1 MASTILVKRSAT
13 PAKVPTTANLS
24 LGELGLNTYDGAL
37 YFKKNVTGVESI
49 VTVSIVGNA
58 EVFTNKT
65 FDTAATGNVF
75 QINGTAISAVSGTGS
90 TVVLSSGPSISNLT
104 LTGTL
109 TAGGSGGTSGQ
120 VLQSTGTGVQ
130 WASSSASIS
139 ITDDTSTN
147 STFYPSFVNTTSGN
161 LTTNYVSSSKLTYN
175 PSTGTLGASALLST
189 SLTAPTISTLSLDT
203 GTTGSINL
211 GTGANAK
218 AISLGNSSVASTIA
232 LNNNTTLAAGK
243 TVTLS
248 GSTSGTIAL
257 QAAAIAGT
265 NTITF
270 PASTGTVALTSGTG
284 DGTLT
289 MGVSGVGL
297 SGSATFTANQS
308 GASTFTVT
316 SNATS
321 ANTVSTIVSR
331 DASGGFS
338 AGTITAA
345 LSGNATTATSA
356 TTATT
361 AGSVTNAAT
370 FNNSGTGA
378 ASGTTFDGSAART
391 ISYNTLGASPLA
403 GSTSLTTTGTVTTG
417 TWSGLF
423 GAVSGAN
430 LTNLTAGNLS
440 GTIPTAVLGNST
452 LYVGTTAILL
462 NRASASQALTG
473 ITSID
478 GSAASVANALTFSNG
493 GAGDAS
499 GTTFNGSAA
508 RTISYNSVGASPLAG
523 SSSIVTTG
531 SVTAGTWKSGL
542 DAETYSTSASVSA
555 GTNNQG
561 QGALTSDY
569 NVITTTAANPSGVTL
584 PVPTVGRRIIV
595 VNKGANPIN
604 VYPTTGTAI
613 DALGANVAISLAVAG
628 WIEFN
633 ASSTTQWYS
642 TAGISTSGTAGSVAN
657 SVTFNSGGAG
667 GTSPTTF
674 NGSAAQTISYNT
686 LGASPLAGSSSLTTT
701 GTVTSGT
708 WSGSFGAVSGANLTS
723 LTAGNLSGTI
733 PSAVLGNSTAYVGT
747 TAILL
752 NRASAA
758 QSLTGITS
766 IDGSSAS
773 LTTSRTLWGQSFNG
787 TANVTGSLTSVG
799 DITGTGAVNLTA
811 TAAALGLVATGANS
825 ITASTNGS
833 TRVTIDSSGNT
844 TFTGQVISTQAN
856 STTTGAGQIY
866 LNGATG
872 NRIDFNTNGVAAPAT
887 TTRSAGTKIVL
898 YPGIT
903 ASAADYALGI
913 EGSTIW
919 SSVPTT
925 SEQFK
930 WYAGTTNIATLSG
943 AGALSVTGTVT
954 TNSGRLYLRDNSI
967 EEYST
972 NANSNIGVN
981 YSGYLGGTTQ
991 FRDFYVYNG
1000 KQGTILSIIGST
1012 GNSTFTGTVTG
1023 TQLISNIA
1031 TGTAPLSVT
1040 STTVVP
1046 NLNTT
1051 YLNGYT
1057 DVQLAENLRAN
1068 HNISGGG
1075 TITVDASGNVLWSAR
1090 FIVISNGSGTNF
1102 STVGYF
1108 DITCPTSGT
1117 ITGVG
1122 GAANATATAAGI
1134 PLAAWQAIYYIL
1146 PIGSTNTS
1154 VAANFRIAAYTSTLD
1169 IPSTWVL
1176 ICLRNGDDGTFH
1188 FNNGIVLSVG
1198 QAMNFVQQATA
1209 NTANTLVRRDASGNF
1224 SAGTV
1229 SAALTGNVTGNVSGS
1244 SGSCTGNSATVT
1256 NGFYTTSSFNLG
1268 TTSIAVNRA
1277 SAAQSLTG
1285 ITSIDGSSASVANA
1299 LTFNNGGAG
1308 AASGTT
1314 FNGSAAQT
1322 VSYNTVGASPLAG
1335 SSSLTTTGT
1344 VTSGTWSGS
1353 FGAVSGANLTSLTA
1367 GNLSGTIP
1375 SAVLGNSTHYVGTTA
1390 VALNRASA
1398 NQALTGILS
1407 VAMPGSTSGTITLQP
1422 TAVAGAN
1429 TITLPASTGTAAL
1442 TSDIGNGTL
1451 TLAVS
1456 GTGLSG
1462 SASFTANQSGATTFT
1477 VTSNAT
1483 NANTASTIV
1492 ARDASGNFSAG
1503 TVSAALTGNVTGN
1516 VSGSSGS
1523 CTGNAATA
1531 TTATNQS
1538 GGTVSAT
1545 TGSFSSTVT
1554 GPTAATGTNTTQLAT
1569 TAFVVTAIANAQPI
1583 PAGTVSLFYQAAAP
1597 TGWTQVVTQNNKAIR
1612 VVSGTGGGTGGTT
1625 AFTSVFTSRTPAG
1638 TVAMTNA
1645 AFTLTTTEMPSHA
1658 HRPSTYAIN
1667 QSWSVGSSGAFA
1679 SSFGGSTSVDNA
1691 PDTGSAGSSGSHT
1704 HANTAAFTGT
1714 ALDFAVQ
1721 YIDIIICSKN

>member
-109 TAGGSGGTSGQ
+109 TAGGSTGTSGQ

-175 PSTGTLGASALLST
+175 PSTGTLGVTALSST

-356 TTATT
+356 TSATT

-440 GTIPTAVLGNST
+440 GTISTAVLGNST

-569 NVITTTAANPSGVTL
+569 NVVTTTTANPSGVTL
-584 PVPTVGRRIIV
+584 PVPTTGRRIIV
-595 VNKGANPIN
+595 VNKGTNPVN

-657 SVTFNSGGAG
+657 SVTFNNGGAG

-686 LGASPLAGSSSLTTT
+686 VGASPLAGSSSLTTT

-733 PSAVLGNSTAYVGT
+733 PSGVLGNSTLFIGT
-747 TAILL
+747 TSIAL
-752 NRASAA
+752 NRASANQA
-758 QSLTGITS
+758 LTGILSVAMPGSTS
-766 IDGSSAS
+766 GTITLQPTAVAGTNTITLPASTGTVALTSDLGNGTLTMAVSGTGLSGSASFTANQSGNSTFTVTSNATNVNTASTIVARDASGNFSAGTITAALTGNVTGNVTGSSAS
-773 LTTSRTLWGQSFNG
+773 C
-787 TANVTGSLTSVG
+787 TGN
-799 DITGTGAVNLTA
+799 AATA
-811 TAAALGLVATGANS
+811 TTATNQ
-825 ITASTNGS
+825 
-833 TRVTIDSSGNT
+833 SGGT
-844 TFTGQVISTQAN
+844 VSATTGTFTGQITSTQAN

-872 NRIDFNTNGVAAPAT
+872 NRIDFNANGVAAPTT
-887 TTRSAGTKIVL
+887 TTRSVGTKIVL
-898 YPGIT
+898 YPVGGV
-903 ASAADYALGI
+903 SSVDYALGI
-913 EGSTIW
+913 EGSTLW

-930 WYAGTTNIATLSG
+930 WYAGTTAVGTLSG

-954 TNSGRLYLRDNSI
+954 
-967 EEYST
+967 
-972 NANSNIGVN
+972 
-981 YSGYLGGTTQ
+981 
-991 FRDFYVYNG
+991 
-1000 KQGTILSIIGST
+1000 
-1012 GNSTFTGTVTG
+1012 G

-1031 TGTAPLSVT
+1031 SGTAPLSVT

-1046 NLNTT
+1046 NLAAARISDTT
-1051 YLNGYT
+1051 GTGN
-1057 DVQLAENLRAN
+1057 ALRIAN
-1068 HNISGGG
+1068 
-1075 TITVDASGNVLWSAR
+1075 
-1090 FIVISNGSGTNF
+1090 
-1102 STVGYF
+1102 
-1108 DITCPTSGT
+1108 P
-1117 ITGVG
+1117 G
-1122 GAANATATAAGI
+1122 GAALATSVSTVTGAIKIKLPTATFKSNTMLRMTVRIYDYSGNAAGTSRTLEIGGYNYSDVSASWINYFATQITMGGGDINVRFGNDGTSQCIWIGETSTVWNYPQIFVTDFQAGYSNYTDALWGSGWTVSI
-1134 PLAAWQAIYYIL
+1134 PATFDTVTQG
-1146 PIGSTNTS
+1146 PI
-1154 VAANFRIAAYTSTLD
+1154 IAAKNLTSQNYNSYAPTL
-1169 IPSTWVL
+1169 T
-1176 ICLRNGDDGTFH
+1176 GT
-1188 FNNGIVLSVG
+1188 G
-1198 QAMNFVQQATA
+1198 
-1209 NTANTLVRRDASGNF
+1209 ASG
-1224 SAGTV
+1224 SWGI
-1229 SAALTGNVTGNVSGS
+1229 SVTGS
-1244 SGSCTGNSATVT
+1244 SASCTGNSATVT

-1299 LTFNNGGAG
+1299 VTFNNGGAG
-1308 AASGTT
+1308 AVSGTT

-1322 VSYNTVGASPLAG
+1322 ISYNTLGASPLAG
-1335 SSSLTTTGT
+1335 SASLTTTGT

-1375 SAVLGNSTHYVGTTA
+1375 SGVLGNSTLFIGTTSI
-1390 VALNRASA
+1390 ALNRASA

-1422 TAVAGAN
+1422 TAVAGTN

-1483 NANTASTIV
+1483 SANTASTIV

-1554 GPTAATGTNTTQLAT
+1554 GPTAAAGTNTTQLAT

-1625 AFTSVFTSRTPAG
+1625 AFTSVFASRSVPLLQHTHVLTDPGHSHSWQAYNGQAGNNYGFNFVAGLANFAGYTPYGVDSSTTGITMANAG
-1638 TVAMTNA
+1638 TA
-1645 AFTLTTTEMPSHA
+1645 
-1658 HRPSTYAIN
+1658 
-1667 QSWSVGSSGAFA
+1667 GA
-1679 SSFGGSTSVDNA
+1679 SM
-1691 PDTGSAGSSGSHT
+1691 
-1704 HANTAAFTGT
+1704 
-1714 ALDFAVQ
+1714 DFAVQ
-1721 YIDIIICSKN
+1721 YIDVILCSKN

>member
-109 TAGGSGGTSGQ
+109 TAGGSTGTSGQ

-175 PSTGTLGASALLST
+175 PSTGTLGVTALSST

-356 TTATT
+356 TSATT

-440 GTIPTAVLGNST
+440 GTISTAVLGNST

-569 NVITTTAANPSGVTL
+569 NVVTTTTANPSGVTL
-584 PVPTVGRRIIV
+584 PVPTTGRRIIV
-595 VNKGANPIN
+595 VNKGTNPVN

-657 SVTFNSGGAG
+657 SVTFNNGGAG

-686 LGASPLAGSSSLTTT
+686 VGASPLAGSSSLTTT

-733 PSAVLGNSTAYVGT
+733 PSGVLGNSTAYVGT
-747 TAILL
+747 TAITL
-752 NRASAA
+752 NRASANQA
-758 QSLTGITS
+758 LTGILSVAMPGSTS
-766 IDGSSAS
+766 GTITLQPTAVAGTNTITLPASTGTVALTSDLGNGTLTMAVSGTGLSGSASFTANQSGNSTFTVTSNATNVNTASTIVARDASGNFSAGTITAALTGNVTGNVTGSSAS
-773 LTTSRTLWGQSFNG
+773 C
-787 TANVTGSLTSVG
+787 TGN
-799 DITGTGAVNLTA
+799 AATA
-811 TAAALGLVATGANS
+811 TTATNQ
-825 ITASTNGS
+825 
-833 TRVTIDSSGNT
+833 SGGT
-844 TFTGQVISTQAN
+844 VSATTGTFTGQITSTQAN

-872 NRIDFNTNGVAAPAT
+872 NRIDFNANGVAAPTT
-887 TTRSAGTKIVL
+887 TTRSVGTKIVL
-898 YPGIT
+898 YPVGGV
-903 ASAADYALGI
+903 SSVDYALGI
-913 EGSTIW
+913 EGSTLW

-930 WYAGTTNIATLSG
+930 WYAGTTAVGTLSG

-954 TNSGRLYLRDNSI
+954 
-967 EEYST
+967 
-972 NANSNIGVN
+972 
-981 YSGYLGGTTQ
+981 
-991 FRDFYVYNG
+991 
-1000 KQGTILSIIGST
+1000 
-1012 GNSTFTGTVTG
+1012 G

-1031 TGTAPLSVT
+1031 SGTAPLSVT

-1046 NLNTT
+1046 NLAAARISDTT
-1051 YLNGYT
+1051 GTGN
-1057 DVQLAENLRAN
+1057 ALRIAN
-1068 HNISGGG
+1068 
-1075 TITVDASGNVLWSAR
+1075 
-1090 FIVISNGSGTNF
+1090 
-1102 STVGYF
+1102 
-1108 DITCPTSGT
+1108 P
-1117 ITGVG
+1117 G
-1122 GAANATATAAGI
+1122 GAALATSVSTVTGAIKIKLPTATFKSNTMLRMTVRIYDYSGNAAGTSRTLEIGGYNYSDVSASWINYFATQITMGGGDINVRFGNDGTSQCIWIGETSTVWNYPQIFVTDFQAGYSNYTDALWGSGWTVSI
-1134 PLAAWQAIYYIL
+1134 PATFDTVTQG
-1146 PIGSTNTS
+1146 PI
-1154 VAANFRIAAYTSTLD
+1154 IAAKNLTSQNYNSYAPTL
-1169 IPSTWVL
+1169 T
-1176 ICLRNGDDGTFH
+1176 GT
-1188 FNNGIVLSVG
+1188 G
-1198 QAMNFVQQATA
+1198 
-1209 NTANTLVRRDASGNF
+1209 ASG
-1224 SAGTV
+1224 SWGI
-1229 SAALTGNVTGNVSGS
+1229 SVTGS
-1244 SGSCTGNSATVT
+1244 SASCTGNSATVT

-1299 LTFNNGGAG
+1299 VTFNNGGAG
-1308 AASGTT
+1308 AVSGTT

-1322 VSYNTVGASPLAG
+1322 ISYNTLGASPLAG
-1335 SSSLTTTGT
+1335 SASLTTTGT

-1375 SAVLGNSTHYVGTTA
+1375 SGVLGNSTAYVGTTA
-1390 VALNRASA
+1390 ITLNRASA

-1422 TAVAGAN
+1422 TAVAGTN

-1483 NANTASTIV
+1483 SANTASTIV

-1554 GPTAATGTNTTQLAT
+1554 GPTAAAGTNTTQLAT

-1625 AFTSVFTSRTPAG
+1625 AFTSVFASRSVPLLQHTHVLTDPGHSHSWQAYNGQAGNNYGFNFVAGLANFAGYTPYGVDSSTTGITMANAG
-1638 TVAMTNA
+1638 TA
-1645 AFTLTTTEMPSHA
+1645 
-1658 HRPSTYAIN
+1658 
-1667 QSWSVGSSGAFA
+1667 GA
-1679 SSFGGSTSVDNA
+1679 SM
-1691 PDTGSAGSSGSHT
+1691 
-1704 HANTAAFTGT
+1704 
-1714 ALDFAVQ
+1714 DFAVQ
-1721 YIDIIICSKN
+1721 YIDVILCSKN